1 LPSEK
6 CPGPRAEQAPGRR
19 DEEAN
24 VTIPLECDCGQKLR
38 VKDEHGGRKVR
49 CPKCQGVLEVPIPI
63 TPLEDDPPVME
74 MVTDTPSATPKR
86 PLPPPLPDEDD
97 GEETERQRKRRILP
111 GSVTLDKAK
120 SRRRRGDDDDDFD
133 PPPIAKPQ
141 ESWFGNTNAGVLGGM
156 AMFVGGLVV
165 FFGLLAVGF
174 IWPYSLI
181 VSVLGLITVGKGLIS
196 RE

>member
-1 LPSEK
+1 V
-6 CPGPRAEQAPGRR
+6 A
-19 DEEAN
+19 
-24 VTIPLECDCGQKLR
+24 IPLECDCGQKLR

-74 MVTDTPSATPKR
+74 MVTDTPSAAPKR
-86 PLPPPLPDEDD
+86 PVLPPLPDEDD
-97 GEETERQRKRRILP
+97 VEDTERRSKRRILP

-133 PPPIAKPQ
+133 PPPIAKPR
-141 ESWFGNTNAGVLGGM
+141 EGWFGNANAGVLGGF
-156 AMFVGGLVV
+156 AMIAIALIWFFGGLAAGIIFYYPPILFIIGGIAVV
-165 FFGLLAVGF
+165 
-174 IWPYSLI
+174 
-181 VSVLGLITVGKGLIS
+181 KGLVS